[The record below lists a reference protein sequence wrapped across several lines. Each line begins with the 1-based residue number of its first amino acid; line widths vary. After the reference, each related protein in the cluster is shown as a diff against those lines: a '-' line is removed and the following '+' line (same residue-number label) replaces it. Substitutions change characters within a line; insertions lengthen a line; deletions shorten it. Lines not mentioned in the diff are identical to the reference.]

1 MVSGPTL
8 KQQIDQKVQ
17 EIKQA
22 VSGLSEEQASKPAA
36 QGEWSAKEVL
46 SHLSG
51 DGSTDAV
58 SLLDRVI
65 KQDTPEIDIHPGQ
78 SYYEG
83 RESIPL
89 KELAVRVES
98 TYGEM
103 GKFLSGL
110 SEEQLNRKAQVPL
123 LKETPI
129 GEYPT
134 LGQLAGALINFH
146 LNDHVNQLRNLSQQQ
161 Q

>member
-1 MVSGPTL
+1 MVTGPSL
-8 KQQIDQKVQ
+8 QQQLDQKVQ
-17 EIKQA
+17 EIKQT
-22 VSGLSEEQASKPAA
+22 VSGIDEQKATRSPGE
-36 QGEWSAKEVL
+36 GEWCAKEVL

-51 DGSTDAV
+51 DGSSDTV
-58 SLLDRVI
+58 SLLGRVI
-65 KQDTPEIDIHPGQ
+65 QEDTPLIDIHPGV

-83 RESIPL
+83 RENVSL
-89 KELAVRVES
+89 TELTSRVES
-98 TYGEM
+98 AYGNM

-134 LGQLAGALINFH
+134 LGQLAGALIHFH
-146 LNDHVNQLRNLSQQQ
+146 LNDHVQQLKSLSQ
-161 Q
+161 